1 MAAMGTLAWGE
12 RRQGRLTMLER
23 WTFALQGV
31 RAVLANSRA
40 ARAPEPPALDI
51 DAKRPKSVE
60 ARRAEGLLEETS
72 PPWLMHHGFRTY
84 AWALALA
91 ARDGLRPDREVLYC
105 ASLLHD
111 LGITERFLAAPGEC
125 FALKGARSAKDALVA
140 AGMLTPLADRVAEAI
155 ALHLNLVVALRSH
168 GAEAHLLRA
177 ATALDVIGQNL
188 RHIPTLFREQTL
200 RDIPRLDFKQ
210 GVVTAM
216 AKQSEQSPKTRIG
229 VLCRRL
235 NLLDRAR
242 RAPFAS

>member
-1 MAAMGTLAWGE
+1 MAPMGTLAWGE

-31 RAVLANSRA
+31 RAVLANPRA

-51 DAKRPKSVE
+51 DTRRPASVE
-60 ARRAEGLLEETS
+60 ARRAEELLEETS
-72 PPWLMHHGFRTY
+72 PKWLVHHGFRTY

-111 LGITERFLAAPGEC
+111 LGITERFWAAPGEC
-125 FALKGARSAKDALVA
+125 FALRGARSAKDTLLA
-140 AGMLTPLADRVAEAI
+140 AGMPTPLADRVAEAI
-155 ALHLNLVVALRSH
+155 ALHLNLVVALHSH
-168 GAEAHLLRA
+168 GPEAHLLRA

-188 RHIPTLFREQTL
+188 RRIPAVFREQTL
-200 RDIPRLDFKQ
+200 REIPRLGFKQ
-210 GVVTAM
+210 GVLAAM
-216 AKQSEQSPKTRIG
+216 AKQSEQSPDTRIG
-229 VLCRRL
+229 VLCRKL
-235 NLLDRAR
+235 ALLDRVR